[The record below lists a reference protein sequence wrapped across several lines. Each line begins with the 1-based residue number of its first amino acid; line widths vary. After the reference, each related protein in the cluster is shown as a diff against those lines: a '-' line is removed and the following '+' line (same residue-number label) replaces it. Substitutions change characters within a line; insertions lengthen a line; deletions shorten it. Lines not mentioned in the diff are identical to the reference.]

1 MTPVSETQR
10 ADAASTETSSDADRL
25 PEDFHR
31 VRSAAPVTVGID
43 IGTTSVKAVAVD
55 ATGEIV
61 TRARLPHRL
70 VTDPPGTFEHVVDD
84 AWHRDVV
91 EALARVAAGR
101 EVAGVCVAAM
111 APSLTAVGADARV
124 PGLLYG
130 DRRGVHSVA
139 DASLPG
145 DGGELLTF
153 LRWLVDAY
161 PDATGYWPAQA
172 VANRALGG
180 EGVVDEYTALTAF
193 PLYDLTSWDAALAAE
208 AGTTVDRLPRI
219 VGQVE
224 VAGRIRDGLAGA
236 GAVLAG
242 GTVDGY
248 AEQIVSG
255 ANDPGDV
262 LVICGTT
269 LITWV
274 VTGQWCRAPGTW
286 SIPHHFSERFPGRCL
301 VGGPSNAGGLFQ
313 DHVARLLGCSP
324 DDADDRPATDPA
336 DVPVWLPYVRGERT
350 PLHRRDLR
358 AALFDVGLH
367 HGPAQVLRAAH
378 EAAGFVVRHH
388 VELAAA
394 AGADPKRIVATGG
407 GTRCAGLMQAF
418 ADVTGLPVD
427 VAAHPDSAAR
437 GAAYLARCVAG
448 LADGVEGADAW
459 ATTGHRVAPRP
470 AWREATEGRY
480 RRFRELTDAALL
492 VGPP

>member
-1 MTPVSETQR
+1 MTLVSETR
-10 ADAASTETSSDADRL
+10 GAEAASTEATLGAGRVLVDREH
-25 PEDFHR
+25 EDQ
-31 VRSAAPVTVGID
+31 AGPVTIGID

-61 TRARLPHRL
+61 VRARLPHRL

-84 AWHRDVV
+84 AWHRDVLD
-91 EALARVAAGR
+91 ALARVASGR

-111 APSLTAVGADARV
+111 VPSLTAVDESEHV

-130 DRRGVHSVA
+130 DRRGVHPVA
-139 DASLPG
+139 DPSLPG

-153 LRWLVDAY
+153 LRWLVDTY

-172 VANRALGG
+172 VANRALCG
-180 EGVVDEYTALTAF
+180 EGVIDEYTALTAF
-193 PLYDLTSWDAALAAE
+193 PLFDLTSWDAELAIE
-208 AGTTVDRLPRI
+208 AGTTVERLPRI
-219 VGQVE
+219 VGQLE
-224 VAGRIRDGLAGA
+224 VAGHVRDGLAGA

-255 ANDPGDV
+255 ANEPGDV

-269 LITWV
+269 LITWM
-274 VTGQWCRAPGTW
+274 VTEQWCSAPGTW
-286 SIPHHFSERFPGRCL
+286 SIPHHFTDSSGGRCL

-324 DDADDRPATDPA
+324 GDGRDRSTADPA

-394 AGADPKRIVATGG
+394 TGTDPKRIVATGG
-407 GTRCAGLMQAF
+407 GTRSAGLMQAF

-427 VAAHPDSAAR
+427 VAANPDGAAR
-437 GAAYLARCVAG
+437 GAAYLARCAAG
-448 LADGVEGADAW
+448 LADGVDGADAW
-459 ATTGHRVAPRP
+459 ARTGHRVEPRA
-470 AWREATEGRY
+470 AWREWCETRY
-480 RRFRELTDAALL
+480 RRFRDLTAAALQD
-492 VGPP
+492 GP